1 MYRHCLAITADY
13 KTTNLGTIRS
23 FKHHAAA
30 DPDVLKGYLI
40 SLLLQKLQ
48 SLNDTPVQRH
58 QHRFI
63 QTINV
68 DLSHPRLLQSAI
80 ASNLL
85 SQTGLW

>member
-1 MYRHCLAITADY
+1 
-13 KTTNLGTIRS
+13 
-23 FKHHAAA
+23 
-30 DPDVLKGYLI
+30 
-40 SLLLQKLQ
+40 LLLQKLQ